1 MMDIAVPACLHFS
14 EGHTKRALEE
24 MKDLSDLPALRDIKK
39 LKEAEP
45 VILPNL
51 DADAS

>member
-1 MMDIAVPACLHFS
+1 
-14 EGHTKRALEE
+14 
-24 MKDLSDLPALRDIKK
+24 MKDPSDLPALRDIKE

-51 DADAS
+51 DADFS